1 MVHRRAIVAVIA
13 GGLGE
18 RLGGSKPSVVLG
30 SSPLIC
36 HPLAAA
42 AQAGLEAIVVAK
54 PSTVLPSL
62 DVRVLREPEQPRH
75 PLCGLIA
82 ALRFAA
88 ARPRPPAV
96 VAVACDMP
104 FVTGPLL
111 GWLAVLDGAA
121 MAHVGGRAQP
131 LLGRWP
137 VGGLPLVAQAL
148 AEKRPLRSALAALEP
163 AIVAEDELG
172 RFGDPARLC
181 FNVNDPADL
190 RTARKW
196 LAAGE
201 P

>member
-1 MVHRRAIVAVIA
+1 RRAPRWLKAVGRA
-13 GGLGE
+13 
-18 RLGGSKPSVVLG
+18 RKQPA
-30 SSPLIC
+30 
-36 HPLAAA
+36 H
-42 AQAGLEAIVVAK
+42 
-54 PSTVLPSL
+54 LPSAGRGGASPPRG
-62 DVRVLREPEQPRH
+62 DRRREAEHRASGPRRPAAPGQPRH

-121 MAHVGGRAQP
+121 MAHVGGRPQP

-148 AEKRPLRSALAALEP
+148 GEGRPLRSALAALEP
-163 AIVAEDELG
+163 TIVAEDELG
-172 RFGDPARLC
+172 RSGDPARLC
-181 FNVNDPADL
+181 SNVNDPADL
-190 RTARKW
+190 RTARQW
-196 LAAGE
+196 LAADE